1 MSNEQPDYLSYLLR
15 LWRVT
20 GKGRTVWRASLESSL
35 SGERQLFS
43 NMFDVLQYL
52 QQQMGATL
60 ATDRHEGGTE
70 LDVGRDEI
78 H

>member
-35 SGERQLFS
+35 SGERQTFAS
-43 NMFDVLQYL
+43 MFDVLNYL
-52 QQQMGATL
+52 QEQTGAEL
-60 ATDRHEGGTE
+60 ATDRDEDGME
-70 LDVGRDEI
+70 FDVGCDEKQ
-78 H
+78 